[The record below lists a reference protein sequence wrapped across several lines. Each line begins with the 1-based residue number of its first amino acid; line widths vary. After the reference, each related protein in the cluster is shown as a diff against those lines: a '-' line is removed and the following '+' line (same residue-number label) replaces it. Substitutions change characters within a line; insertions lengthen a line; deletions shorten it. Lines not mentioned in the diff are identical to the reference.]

1 MFDFLNKLVVG
12 PSSETGVG
20 VGFEDVKH
28 AIRAGPTK
36 FILIN
41 TFEQD
46 SMIQGTVSSDKEE
59 TVINAQLT
67 DYTKPDIPIIVY
79 GRNSSDDSVDRKEKQ
94 LRALGLEEIYIYRGG
109 MFEWLLLGD
118 VFGSEEFAVSKK
130 VVDIL
135 KFAPGSR
142 GWSY

>member
-1 MFDFLNKLVVG
+1 MFDFLNKLVPG
-12 PSSETGVG
+12 PSVGLG

-67 DYTKPDIPIIVY
+67 ERIIPEDAGLCF
-79 GRNSSDDSVDRKEKQ
+79 GR
-94 LRALGLEEIYIYRGG
+94 L
-109 MFEWLLLGD
+109 
-118 VFGSEEFAVSKK
+118 
-130 VVDIL
+130 
-135 KFAPGSR
+135 
-142 GWSY
+142 